1 MRHLWFNRLHMSPE
15 GEGHKQSA
23 ECGRVSL
30 VIGAGGGIG
39 SAIAEALDSLGHIVW
54 RVSRHSDPPLDI
66 TDPQSMGDA
75 MSAIAARLES
85 EKRTLERVII
95 ATGVL
100 HGTTPEGSAMM
111 PERSMNQMR
120 ADTLM
125 HQFRINAVGPALLL
139 AQLQPML
146 PKREPCV
153 VACLSARVGSIGDNR
168 LGGWYGYRASKAA
181 LNQLVHTAAIELSRT
196 HPMACL
202 VALHPGTVATRLSQ
216 PFSKSGLEV
225 REPATAAG
233 ELLEVMS
240 RLGPADS
247 GGFFDHKGLRIVW

>member
-1 MRHLWFNRLHMSPE
+1 MPGE
-15 GEGHKQSA
+15 GEGRDTSA
-23 ECGRVSL
+23 ERGRVSL

-39 SAIAEALDSLGHIVW
+39 SAIAQALDTHGCIVW
-54 RVSRHSDPPLDI
+54 RVSRHGDPALDVA
-66 TDPQSMGDA
+66 DPHSISDA
-75 MSAIAARLES
+75 MSAIGARLES
-85 EKRTLERVII
+85 ENRTLERIII

-111 PERSMNQMR
+111 PERSMGQMR
-120 ADTLM
+120 ADALM

-146 PKREPCV
+146 PKRLSCV
-153 VACLSARVGSIGDNR
+153 IACLSARVGSIGDNR

-216 PFSKSGLEV
+216 PFSKSGLDV
-225 REPATAAG
+225 REPAVAAS
-233 ELLEVMS
+233 ELLEVIN

-247 GGFFDHKGLRIVW
+247 GGFFDHRGQSIVW

>member
-1 MRHLWFNRLHMSPE
+1 MPAESDAPDL
-15 GEGHKQSA
+15 SA
-23 ECGRVSL
+23 EQGRVSL

-39 SAIAEALDSLGHIVW
+39 SAIAQALEAQGSIVW
-54 RVSRHSDPPLDI
+54 RVSRHGDPALDI
-66 TDPQSMGDA
+66 ADPQSISHA
-75 MSAIAARLES
+75 MTTIGARLES
-85 EKRTLERVII
+85 ENRTLQRIVI

-111 PERSMNQMR
+111 PERSMSQMR
-120 ADTLM
+120 ADALM

-139 AQLQPML
+139 AQLQPIL
-146 PKREPCV
+146 PKRQNCV

-181 LNQLVHTAAIELSRT
+181 LNQFVHTAAIELSRT

-216 PFSKSGLEV
+216 PFSKSGLDV
-225 REPATAAG
+225 REPAVAAA
-233 ELLEVMS
+233 ELLEVIN
-240 RLGPADS
+240 RLSPADS
-247 GGFFDHKGLRIVW
+247 GGFFDHKGLPVIW